1 LLEKK
6 ITRNRVDSDLFIPI
20 LTAEK
25 GCAVRLSAV
34 NCGQRRWR
42 SGRKADM
49 QFTKAE
55 EYGVFGVL
63 YLAETDRSRIVPL
76 SEISQAKDIPEKF
89 LAKIFQS
96 LSKNGVIR
104 SHRGV
109 RGGFSLAKEPTEI
122 SLKEV
127 LETIQGPYHLMRCTE
142 DKRACMKDPDEFCAI
157 REVLCLAEKKLV
169 SVFEEITLADLVQ
182 WQKAERPPIKAL
194 SL

>member
-1 LLEKK
+1 
-6 ITRNRVDSDLFIPI
+6 
-20 LTAEK
+20 
-25 GCAVRLSAV
+25 
-34 NCGQRRWR
+34 
-42 SGRKADM
+42 M

-55 EYGVFGVL
+55 EYGMFGVL
-63 YLAETDRSRIVPL
+63 YLAETDSSRVVPL

-109 RGGFSLAKEPTEI
+109 RGGFTLAKDPSQI

-142 DKRACMKDPDEFCAI
+142 DKASCIKDPNEYCAI
-157 REVLCLAEKKLV
+157 REVLVIAERRLT
-169 SVFEEITLADLVQ
+169 SVFEGFTLADLVE
-182 WQKAERPPIKAL
+182 WQRTKVPPSKVNTI
-194 SL
+194 